1 MQVLAKEFKCLLN
14 DAFRNE
20 GFAGATNFYK
30 PIDSDWYA
38 GMSVTIGKWYGFYW
52 VNCSVGIQWI
62 PMEKLRAT
70 CVGRKYNKQ
79 FMSYGYSVKDATG
92 AILDLKFSNSD
103 EAAKAVEVA
112 LHMWRK
118 KISPYLC
125 EMANEREAERKVKLA
140 IGMMGGN
147 PERYATILKYTGQR
161 EKFEGFLSEF
171 GEDLVARDPEY
182 YQQEWEPFISR
193 LKFAN
198 SYS

>member
-14 DAFRNE
+14 NAFRNE
-20 GFAGATNFYK
+20 GFAGAANFYK
-30 PIDSDWYA
+30 PIDNNWYA

-52 VNCSVGIQWI
+52 VDCNIGIQWV
-62 PMEKLRAT
+62 PVEKLRAA
-70 CVGRKYNKQ
+70 CESRKYNKQ

-92 AILDLKFSNSD
+92 AILDLKFSDSD

-118 KISPYLC
+118 KFSPYLC

-147 PERYATILKYTGQR
+147 PERYATILKYTDQHD
-161 EKFEGFLSEF
+161 KFEEFLSEF

-193 LKFAN
+193 LKFAH